1 LGINMEGERE
11 EISSLN
17 PARLERY
24 CTETTR
30 RPGCV
35 STGTKRR
42 VRMAASWSREKGTAK
57 EPTR

>member
-1 LGINMEGERE
+1 MEGERE
-11 EISSLN
+11 EISNLN

-24 CTETTR
+24 WTETTR

-35 STGTKRR
+35 STGTKRWE
-42 VRMAASWSREKGTAK
+42 RMAASSSRENGTAK